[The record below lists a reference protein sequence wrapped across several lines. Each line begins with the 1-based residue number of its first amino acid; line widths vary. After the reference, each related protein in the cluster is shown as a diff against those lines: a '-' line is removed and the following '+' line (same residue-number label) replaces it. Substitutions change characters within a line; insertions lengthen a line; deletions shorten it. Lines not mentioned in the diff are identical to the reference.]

1 MQLKIDTHYRHLY
14 DPKFQVLVWVLYFV
28 YIFIQPFILP
38 VSVTKNFLDRPIS
51 FWLNFSLGVS
61 SRIRG
66 PNKSLG
72 IPNFFCYFT
81 KFSGPSK
88 VNTFQSLVC
97 LSCRAFF
104 RALDFF
110 NHTYLGIH
118 TIFKLT

>member
-14 DPKFQVLVWVLYFV
+14 DPKFQVLVWILYFV
-28 YIFIQPFILP
+28 YIFIQPFILL

-72 IPNFFCYFT
+72 IPKFFCYFT
-81 KFSGPSK
+81 N
-88 VNTFQSLVC
+88 VNLV
-97 LSCRAFF
+97 
-104 RALDFF
+104 ALQ
-110 NHTYLGIH
+110 
-118 TIFKLT
+118 KLTHFKALCAYRVELFLKHWTFLTTLISAYIQYLS